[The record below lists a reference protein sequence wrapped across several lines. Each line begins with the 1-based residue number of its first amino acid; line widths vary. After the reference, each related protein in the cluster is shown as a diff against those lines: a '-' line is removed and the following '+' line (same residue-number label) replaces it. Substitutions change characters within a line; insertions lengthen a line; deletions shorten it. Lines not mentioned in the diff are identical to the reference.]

1 MPLAPSEESKMTATW
16 PKQATRAAKI
26 AQDRFKTAQDARRP
40 KMASRRP
47 KRLPKT
53 ARNGSKRASREESS
67 RTGLQKPTESIRIRQ
82 GPKDSWGVLG
92 NSRGYASNLGVLP
105 QFEIIIIPGACGG
118 VWRDGGSDFNLK
130 EIPKNIC

>member
-16 PKQATRAAKI
+16 PKQATRAAKM

-67 RTGLQKPTESIRIRQ
+67 RTGLH
-82 GPKDSWGVLG
+82 PKVT
-92 NSRGYASNLGVLP
+92 
-105 QFEIIIIPGACGG
+105 
-118 VWRDGGSDFNLK
+118 DGISGDPAAVGLLK
-130 EIPKNIC
+130 EPQKF